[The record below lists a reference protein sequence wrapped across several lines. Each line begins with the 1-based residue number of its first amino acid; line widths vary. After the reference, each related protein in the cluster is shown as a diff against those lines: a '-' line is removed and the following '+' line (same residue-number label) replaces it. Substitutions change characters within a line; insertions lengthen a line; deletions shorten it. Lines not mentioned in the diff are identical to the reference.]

1 MASFKEAFAETSAVE
16 GRYVVHHDDRR
27 GETYRGIARRFH
39 PAWPGWARIDAARD
53 DPDFPSVLAGDETLA
68 GMVADFYKQNF
79 WNRLR
84 GNQIP
89 DQAVAME
96 LFDTAVYIGV
106 GRAARILQESLNLL
120 NRNGRSYEEIGVD
133 GLVGKV
139 TLGAL
144 DELLKTEGSAA
155 HLLALMNLL
164 EGMHY
169 VDLVRGDAT
178 QRAFVRDWLARV
190 EI

>member
-1 MASFKEAFAETSAVE
+1 MASFKEAFAETSAIE
-16 GRYVVHHDDRR
+16 GGYVDHPDDRG

-39 PAWPGWARIDAARD
+39 PAWPGWDRIDAARD
-53 DPDFPSVLAGDETLA
+53 DPDFPAVLAGDEALG

-96 LFDTAVYIGV
+96 LFDTAVNMGV
-106 GRAARILQESLNLL
+106 GRAARFLQEALNML

-133 GLVGKV
+133 GFIGKV
-139 TLGAL
+139 TLATLEKLLASDRGA
-144 DELLKTEGSAA
+144 GN
-155 HLLALMNLL
+155 LLALMNLL
-164 EGMHY
+164 QGMHY
-169 VDLVRGDAT
+169 IGILRGDTT
-178 QRAFVRDWLARV
+178 QRAFVRGWLRRV
-190 EI
+190 EV